1 MPGDLD
7 AQSDAVQ
14 VSKLFQRYQRDG
26 ELAAREQLI
35 SRFLPLAR
43 NLARRYAGAGV
54 PLDDLVQ
61 VACVGLVKAIDRFEP
76 DRGAAFT
83 SYAVPTVVGE
93 LRRHFRDSSWAL
105 HMPRSMQER
114 VLEIR
119 GTVERLSG
127 ELGRSPTPGQVA
139 SDVGRPLEEV
149 LEAMQAGDAYT
160 AVSLDSPLRID
171 QDITVADSLGE
182 IDERF
187 ELAEHG
193 PAITDALNA
202 LPERERSIVY
212 LRFVKD
218 LTQTEI
224 AERLGIS
231 QMHVSRLIRLALERM
246 RVLVDDISPRGDVGD
261 RSDVAPEHSGRRRFD
276 EAA

>member
-1 MPGDLD
+1 MPAETARRHGQAREQDAPETPLRLGRGEWTAAGRTHQLNSRLVAVPGDLD

-171 QDITVADSLGE
+171 QEDVTVADSLGE
-182 IDERF
+182 TDERL
-187 ELAEHG
+187 ELAEHR
-193 PAITDALNA
+193 PA
-202 LPERERSIVY
+202 
-212 LRFVKD
+212 
-218 LTQTEI
+218 
-224 AERLGIS
+224 
-231 QMHVSRLIRLALERM
+231 
-246 RVLVDDISPRGDVGD
+246 SPTR
-261 RSDVAPEHSGRRRFD
+261 
-276 EAA
+276 

>member
-1 MPGDLD
+1 MS
-7 AQSDAVQ
+7 Q
-14 VSKLFQRYQRDG
+14 LFERYRRDG
-26 ELAAREQLI
+26 ELAAREQLVR
-35 SRFLPLAR
+35 RFLPLAR
-43 NLARRYAGAGV
+43 NLARRYGGRSV
-54 PLDDLVQ
+54 PLEDLVQ

-76 DRGAAFT
+76 DHGAAFT

-119 GTVERLSG
+119 GSAERLSG

-139 SDVGRPLEEV
+139 GDVGRPLEDV

-160 AVSLDSPLRID
+160 TVSLDSPLRID
-171 QDITVADSLGE
+171 HEDVTVADSLGE
-182 IDERF
+182 TDERL
-187 ELAEHG
+187 ELAEHR

-202 LPERERSIVY
+202 LAERERSIVY

-231 QMHVSRLIRLALERM
+231 QCT
-246 RVLVDDISPRGDVGD
+246 SP
-261 RSDVAPEHSGRRRFD
+261 A
-276 EAA
+276 